1 MNEQVVCF
9 VLAGGVGTRLWPLSR
24 PEKPKQFHD
33 LCGIGSML
41 ARTLHR
47 LTGRPEGATPRF
59 VIAAERHAD
68 LVHRELAE
76 IDLAGGGVLLEQR
89 GRDTAAAVALATLET
104 LHTFN
109 DSLMLIA
116 PSDHEISSVAQFWET
131 IESGIPA
138 ANAGRVMLFGV
149 EPRHA
154 DTGYGYVEAGERH
167 GTVFDVR
174 RFIEKPERETA
185 ERFVRDGG
193 FFWNAGIFLFRAETM
208 RRAFQALQ
216 PALWVAVEQA
226 FQAATREKESP
237 HLSIDYGDIPAV
249 SFDRAIVERFD
260 NLALVPAR
268 FAWNDLG
275 SWQALLTAA
284 GPDENGNVLVGD
296 VAAADCRGSYLSSE
310 GRHLS
315 VAGAEHLAIVSTPD
329 AVFVAPVRNKHEIGR
344 TADSVRHQGL
354 LPEPTR
360 TGLAGAQRWGHWRP
374 RVRRWLFE
382 QALPLWAS
390 VGPDTRH
397 GGFHE
402 AIGFDGNALDKPK
415 RMRTMARQVYAF
427 AAAQRYGWD
436 GPTDQLIGQ
445 GLAFISRHG
454 RTAAG
459 GWVRALD
466 RDGTVLDATE
476 DSYDHAC
483 VLLALAEA
491 HRCGHTGALALCH
504 ETLAALDANLR
515 TPGLVGYLD
524 ASDADPVRR
533 RSNPH
538 MHLLEAFLGWH
549 AATGDDR
556 FLARAEEVVDLFA
569 SCFFDPEN
577 WTLGECADA
586 GRTPANGIGEFE
598 PGHHFEWAW
607 LIVDFA
613 RRAGRPELVA
623 FARKLYA
630 TAVAN
635 GTNRATGLAFGRVST
650 SGVPLDPV
658 SRSWPQAEA
667 IKAAIALDS
676 AGEADL
682 KPEIEERVGRL
693 FAWHL
698 DPAPSGLWID
708 RIGPEGEPLA
718 SEVPASILYHLV
730 SALTAYLDYSADA
743 AQ

>member
-9 VLAGGVGTRLWPLSR
+9 VLAGGAGTRLWPLSR

-33 LCGIGSML
+33 LCGAGTML

-47 LTGRPEGATPRF
+47 LKGRPEGATPLF
-59 VIAAERHAD
+59 VIAAERHAA
-68 LVHRELAE
+68 LVHREVAE
-76 IDLAGGGVLLEQR
+76 IDLAGGVLLEQR

-104 LHTFN
+104 LRTFD

-116 PSDHEISSVAQFWET
+116 PSDHEISTVGQFWET
-131 IESGIPA
+131 VESGIPA
-138 ANAGRVMLFGV
+138 ANAGRVVLFGV
-149 EPRHA
+149 EPQHA
-154 DTGYGYVEAGERH
+154 DTGYGYIEAGERH
-167 GTVFDVR
+167 GDVFGVR
-174 RFIEKPERETA
+174 RFIEKPGRETA

-193 FFWNAGIFLFRAETM
+193 FLWNAGIFLFHAETM

-216 PALWVAVEQA
+216 PALWAAVEQA
-226 FQAATREKESP
+226 FQAATGEKAAP
-237 HLSIDYGDIPAV
+237 RLSIDYGDIPAV
-249 SFDRAIVERFD
+249 SFDRAIIERLD
-260 NLALVPAR
+260 NLALVLAR
-268 FAWNDLG
+268 FAWTDLG
-275 SWQALLTAA
+275 SWEALLAAA
-284 GPDENGNVLVGD
+284 GPDENGNVFAGD
-296 VAAADCRGSYLSSE
+296 VAAIDCRGSYLSSE

-329 AVFVAPVRNKHEIGR
+329 AVFVAPVGRKHEMGR
-344 TADSVRHQGL
+344 AADSVRYQGL

-360 TGLAGAQRWGHWRP
+360 TELIGTQRWGHWRP

-382 QALPLWAS
+382 QALPLWAN
-390 VGPDTRH
+390 VGPDRRH
-397 GGFHE
+397 GGFYE
-402 AIGFDGNALDKPK
+402 AIGFDGDALDKPK

-427 AAAQRYGWD
+427 AAARRYGWD
-436 GPTDQLIGQ
+436 GPADQLIDQ
-445 GLAFISRHG
+445 GLAFISRQG

-466 RDGTVLDATE
+466 ADGTVLDPVE
-476 DSYDHAC
+476 DSYDQAC

-491 HRCGHTGALALCH
+491 HRCGHPGALALCH
-504 ETLAALDANLR
+504 ETLVALDVKLR
-515 TPGLVGYLD
+515 TAGSFGYLD
-524 ASDADPVRR
+524 ASDADPARR

-549 AATGDDR
+549 EATGDGG
-556 FLARAEEVVDLFA
+556 FLTRAEEVIDLFA

-577 WTLGECADA
+577 WTLGECSDA
-586 GRTPANGIGEFE
+586 GRTPANRIGEFE

-607 LIVDFA
+607 LIVDFV
-613 RRAGRPELVA
+613 RRAGRPDLVA

-635 GTNRATGLAFGRVST
+635 GVNRATGLALGRVST

-676 AGEADL
+676 AGGADL

-698 DPAPSGLWID
+698 DPAPAGLWID
-708 RIGPEGEPLA
+708 RIGPDGEPLA